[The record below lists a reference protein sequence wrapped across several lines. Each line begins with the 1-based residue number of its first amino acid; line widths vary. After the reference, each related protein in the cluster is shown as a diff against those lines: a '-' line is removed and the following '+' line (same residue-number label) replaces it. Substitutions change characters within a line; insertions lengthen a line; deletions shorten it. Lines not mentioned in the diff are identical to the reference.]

1 MNKNNKLYET
11 LEIDSSASLNT
22 IKKAYRKLATK
33 YHPDRNKDPDAEE
46 KFKEISHAYEI
57 LSDPEKRA
65 RYDQFG
71 EENET
76 NNPMN
81 PFDFFMGN
89 QRKHA
94 TSHVHKLSLKDYFTK
109 TSIQIKIPRKK
120 DCNTCDS
127 TGFSDKKYHHCKT
140 CNGSGI
146 CVQVINQGFFT
157 QHIQSPC
164 TSCKGSKIDINDVEG
179 RCPACNGKGK
189 IKEYEIL
196 EVNIPR
202 NILHTQSIIVPE
214 KGEFVKG
221 RQLDLEIL
229 FKLNLSKNF
238 AITSDRKLIYIMTIN
253 YPETMC
259 GFRRILDHPNGK
271 KILIV
276 SNKGNVI
283 NPDTIYMLDNLGIA
297 NDVLYLKFNINY
309 IEKFEISRKTK
320 EIISFDT
327 LENFIGSRYVPDY
340 DEDDI
345 DPEYV
350 YNLSTVGK
358 VIINQNKEYVN
369 HSSSEEN
376 DENTDEEDNVNQPKT
391 CVQQ

>member
-1 MNKNNKLYET
+1 MNKNNKLYEI
-11 LEIDSSASLNT
+11 LEIDRSASLNT

-71 EENET
+71 EENGM
-76 NNPMN
+76 NNTMN
-81 PFDFFMGN
+81 PFDFFMGQ
-89 QRKHA
+89 QRKQTTH
-94 TSHVHKLSLKDYFTK
+94 HIHKLSLKDYFTK
-109 TSIQIKIPRKK
+109 SSVQIKIPRKK
-120 DCNTCDS
+120 DCNACDS
-127 TGFSDKKYHHCKT
+127 TGFADKKYHHCKT

-146 CVQVINQGFFT
+146 SVQVINQGFFT
-157 QHIQSPC
+157 QHIQTPC
-164 TSCKGSKIDINDVEG
+164 NSCRGSKIDTTDTEG
-179 RCPACNGKGK
+179 MCSSCKGKGR
-189 IKEYEIL
+189 IKDYEIL

-202 NILHTQSIIVPE
+202 NILHTPSITILE
-214 KGEFVKG
+214 KGEFVNG
-221 RQLDLEIL
+221 RQLDLEVF

-238 AITSDRKLIYIMTIN
+238 AITSDRKLIYFMTIN

-259 GFRRILDHPNGK
+259 GFRRILEHPNGK

-276 SNKGNVI
+276 SNKGNII
-283 NPDTIYMLDNLGIA
+283 NPDTVYMLDNLGIA
-297 NDVLYLKFNINY
+297 NDILYIKFNINY
-309 IEKFEISRKTK
+309 IEKFEIPRKTK

-327 LENFIGSRYVPDY
+327 LEHFIGSRYVPDY
-340 DEDDI
+340 DSDDI

-358 VIINQNKEYVN
+358 ANINQNKN
-369 HSSSEEN
+369 HSSDEEN
-376 DENTDEEDNVNQPKT
+376 EESDEEDNANQPKA